1 MTREAVRRYALV
13 RFTKVIL
20 EVEAAAGARDPRLRV
35 DDDLRPDDPRSHC
48 RRQREQCAL
57 REAARIGDELRLPH
71 CLAVELRQPIDRL
84 RKQFRCRVFAAVPLG
99 VFFWFAEAEVG
110 VAVDVGNYRANY
122 GCARRHDRRMTT
134 PTT

>member
-71 CLAVELRQPIDRL
+71 CFPDRKSTRLNSSHPSISYAVFCL
-84 RKQFRCRVFAAVPLG
+84 KKK
-99 VFFWFAEAEVG
+99 
-110 VAVDVGNYRANY
+110 
-122 GCARRHDRRMTT
+122 TK
-134 PTT
+134 

>member
-13 RFTKVIL
+13 RLTEVVL
-20 EVEAAAGARDPRLRV
+20 EVEAAAGAGDPRLRV

-57 REAARIGDELRLPH
+57 REAARIGDELRLLH
-71 CLAVELRQPIDRL
+71 CLAVELGQSIDRL

-99 VFFWFAEAEVG
+99 VFFWVAETEVG
-110 VAVDVGNYRANY
+110 ADVDDGNSRAN
-122 GCARRHDRRMTT
+122 
-134 PTT
+134 